1 MRTRTSDGEAV
12 YATNKDSACHLDHAV
27 ASCHPQ
33 ELTAAERAR
42 VAGDRDAL
50 MLKDQEL
57 FNVQREAEIATRK
70 AKFYK
75 ETLAELA
82 MFKSKTDVA
91 LLQAQERL
99 SMDAAEAASLE
110 KRYNDAYQGAQKQF
124 EEGMRLRDAVQQVR
138 FVQSVCGVCGGMGHC
153 M

>member
-1 MRTRTSDGEAV
+1 
-12 YATNKDSACHLDHAV
+12 
-27 ASCHPQ
+27 
-33 ELTAAERAR
+33 
-42 VAGDRDAL
+42 

-75 ETLAELA
+75 DTLAELA

-99 SMDAAEAASLE
+99 SMDNTEAESLE

-124 EEGMRLRDAVQQVR
+124 EEGMRLRDAVQQVW
-138 FVQSVCGVCGGMGHC
+138 
-153 M
+153 

>member
-1 MRTRTSDGEAV
+1 
-12 YATNKDSACHLDHAV
+12 
-27 ASCHPQ
+27 
-33 ELTAAERAR
+33 
-42 VAGDRDAL
+42 

-75 ETLAELA
+75 DTLAELA

-99 SMDAAEAASLE
+99 SMDTTEADSLE

-124 EEGMRLRDAVQQVR
+124 EEGMRLRDAVQQVTAMANDTYTIQR
-138 FVQSVCGVCGGMGHC
+138 KSLSSEQPTHRLSHRHVTRGSSGQPSSRSWRRTSHS
-153 M
+153 